1 MSKVVERAVAAQLNE
16 YLLANDLMPR
26 CQSAYRKNHSTET
39 ALLRVWSD
47 MLNAADTRQ
56 VTLLG
61 LLDLSAAFDCVDH
74 DLLLQRLQHSFGL
87 ADVVLQWIQSFLSDR
102 TQQVAY
108 GGQLSATRPLLFG
121 VPQGSVLGPLLYIL
135 YTAELEH
142 VVAQHGMRLHQ
153 YADDS
158 QLYIHVTVSDT
169 AVAVQCFAACV
180 SDVSDWM
187 RASRLRL
194 NPAKTEVMWLG
205 SSHQLKQVDISDIS
219 VLSTQIRVAESAR
232 NLGVVFDAQLSLSSH
247 VAALCRAGYFHLRQ
261 LRPSVRSMTTAA
273 ANTAVQ
279 AFICCRIDY
288 CNSML
293 YGVSDGLLR
302 KVQSIQNAAA
312 RLVTGA
318 RRRDHITPVLRQ
330 LHWLPVRQR
339 VEYKVACLV
348 YQSLAGQAP
357 PYIADDIQLAADSDR
372 RQLRS
377 AAARTCIVPR
387 THNNF
392 GDRSF
397 TAAGPCVW
405 NRLPVHLRQDT
416 NYARFKRQLKTFLFV
431 N

>member
-1 MSKVVERAVAAQLNE
+1 M
-16 YLLANDLMPR
+16 
-26 CQSAYRKNHSTET
+26 
-39 ALLRVWSD
+39 
-47 MLNAADTRQ
+47 
-56 VTLLG
+56 
-61 LLDLSAAFDCVDH
+61 
-74 DLLLQRLQHSFGL
+74 
-87 ADVVLQWIQSFLSDR
+87 I
-102 TQQVAY
+102 
-108 GGQLSATRPLLFG
+108 
-121 VPQGSVLGPLLYIL
+121 
-135 YTAELEH
+135 
-142 VVAQHGMRLHQ
+142 
-153 YADDS
+153 
-158 QLYIHVTVSDT
+158 
-169 AVAVQCFAACV
+169 
-180 SDVSDWM
+180 
-187 RASRLRL
+187 
-194 NPAKTEVMWLG
+194 
-205 SSHQLKQVDISDIS
+205 
-219 VLSTQIRVAESAR
+219 
-232 NLGVVFDAQLSLSSH
+232 
-247 VAALCRAGYFHLRQ
+247 HLRQ
-261 LRPSVRSMTTAA
+261 LRPSVRSMTAAA

-377 AAARTCIVPR
+377 AAARKCIVPR

-392 GDRSF
+392 RDRSF

-405 NRLPVHLRQDT
+405 NRLPVHL
-416 NYARFKRQLKTFLFV
+416 
-431 N
+431 